1 MRPRPNLFRVPLIL
15 GTVLSLWAAHAQA
28 PFTLKYA
35 APTGLGFSDI
45 RTAGNGDLLVSPGRL
60 GSAQPPVLRLSSD
73 GTVLWALRSTDPLAL
88 RAAPF
93 ETSTGD
99 LVLCGQWDNV
109 LGRTCPAFI
118 RISGS
123 GTPLDAVYH
132 QVDTLDLGPL
142 DAVRTSSGDLA
153 VLAYSMAPSTFAV
166 VRTGPDG
173 AGPQGRLFPQANG
186 GALYAGLAPGIA
198 DDLVLFF
205 GSSSTNSVISRL
217 AADGTV
223 LWSESLIIDGSNNNR
238 TYEAAVLPS
247 GNILLAIE
255 TLFNPTAG
263 EMSLVMLDPQGA
275 VLWCRLLDHAVR
287 DFGEVMLTPLP
298 GGDVLIEVILLASVP
313 YDNSV
318 LLRMTANG
326 DVLWQ
331 VAPDPALA
339 AFTAVAVDDD
349 HLVRCG
355 ASAPDRS
362 SVELIDLTALPP
374 PCGEADSLGVL
385 TVVATANPLV
395 HSSSVPLITSV
406 AFTPSFDP
414 LTVAAAP
421 LCLST
426 GIASDEVTREGL
438 MLYPVPSESGLV
450 HVRGGA
456 PGDRWS
462 FRVISLTG
470 QLLAQGVAEASRPLD
485 LHELPPGEHV
495 LELIGPRTVHRARF
509 IR

>member
-1 MRPRPNLFRVPLIL
+1 MFRVPFFL
-15 GTVLSLWAAHAQA
+15 GTLFCLWAAHAQG
-28 PFTLKYA
+28 PLSLKYA

-45 RTAGNGDLLVSPGRL
+45 RAADNGDLLVSPGRL

-109 LGRTCPAFI
+109 LGRTCPAFV
-118 RISGS
+118 RINGG

-142 DAVRTSSGDLA
+142 AAVRTSSGDLA
-153 VLAYSMAPSTFAV
+153 VLSYSASPSTFTV
-166 VRTGPDG
+166 VRTAPDG
-173 AGPQGRLFPQANG
+173 SGPQGRLFPQANG
-186 GALYAGLAPGIA
+186 GALYAGLASGIA

-205 GSSSTNSVISRL
+205 GSSSTTSVISRL

-238 TYEAAVLPS
+238 TYEAVVLPS

-275 VLWCRLLDHAVR
+275 VLWCRLLDHPVR

-298 GGDVLIEVILLASVP
+298 GGDILIEVILLATVP

-318 LLRMTANG
+318 LLRMTATG

-331 VAPDPALA
+331 LAPDPALA
-339 AFTAVAVDDD
+339 AFTAVALDDD

-385 TVVATANPLV
+385 SVVATANTLV
-395 HSSSVPLITSV
+395 HTSSVPLITSV
-406 AFTPSFDP
+406 PFTPSFDP
-414 LTVAAAP
+414 LTVTAAP

-426 GIASDEVTREGL
+426 GSAMREGNDQGL
-438 MLYPVPSESGLV
+438 VLYPVPSESGLV
-450 HVRGGA
+450 HVSGGA
-456 PGDRWS
+456 PGDRWTY
-462 FRVISLTG
+462 RVISLTG

-485 LHELPPGEHV
+485 LRELPAGEHV
-495 LELIGPRTVHRARF
+495 LELIGPISVHRTRF
-509 IR
+509 TR